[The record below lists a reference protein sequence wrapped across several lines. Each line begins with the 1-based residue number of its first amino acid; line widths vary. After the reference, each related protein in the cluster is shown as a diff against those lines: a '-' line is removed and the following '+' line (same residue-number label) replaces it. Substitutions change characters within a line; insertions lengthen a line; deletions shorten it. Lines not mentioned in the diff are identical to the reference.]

1 MNIIGKL
8 FGKEPKEVEEV
19 KEDIGEV
26 VQLPEGEVNKVQV
39 EYVPAPKPS
48 QVYNPDSNEKG
59 KSEKSF
65 L

>member
-39 EYVPAPKPS
+39 EYVPAPEPS
-48 QVYNPDSNEKG
+48 KVFNSDSNEKEEG
-59 KSEKSF
+59 AKSF